1 MTAQHTNQEGDD
13 SLYDEGIA
21 IGCKHELAILV
32 VALQPYAALAA
43 VDEVLLVLVFLVERS
58 QLVAQVD
65 EHLILIHPVGEI
77 LELLYHFILQFI
89 NCCHYFI
96 SLISFTVINL

>member
-1 MTAQHTNQEGDD
+1 MVFQTNLLYEIEIGIHNLGWGMTAQHTNQEGDD

-58 QLVAQVD
+58 QLVARETSD
-65 EHLILIHPVGEI
+65 YG
-77 LELLYHFILQFI
+77 
-89 NCCHYFI
+89 
-96 SLISFTVINL
+96 